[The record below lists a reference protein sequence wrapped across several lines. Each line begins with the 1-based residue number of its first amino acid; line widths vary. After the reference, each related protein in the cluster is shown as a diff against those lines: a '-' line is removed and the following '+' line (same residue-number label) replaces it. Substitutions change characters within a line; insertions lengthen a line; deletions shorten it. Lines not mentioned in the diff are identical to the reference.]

1 MAEVE
6 KAVEEGV
13 DGLAASSESPAS
25 EKKSKQVEYPHLMRG
40 ILCAFIG
47 ACCWG
52 FSGTCSSLMTSQYG
66 IPVPWITCVR
76 LPLAALLFFVIV
88 IVKDYRTLLAVV
100 RDGRSMM
107 RIAGFGILGVLLTQV
122 SYLSA
127 IAYTNAGIGTVLERL
142 GLIVIMFWTCFQ
154 MWRKPKLPEIAG
166 LVLALTGTAL
176 IATKGQLGGLQIPAE
191 GLFFGVVSAFAL
203 AFYTLMPV
211 KPLKKWGPILV
222 TGLAMFMGGIVAI
235 VIFQPWTIQVQV
247 TPPVMFAMGGMVVV
261 GTLGAYV
268 FYLQGVTDA
277 GPVRASLI
285 GCMEPV
291 SALVISALWLGT
303 PVVPIDVAGIALIL
317 AMVPFVTEKQAAGAP
332 RKEGDVPLF
341 RGRASEL
348 GYLTSRKATK
358 ADLPSITDI
367 LNDGH
372 AYLEELGVEQGN
384 KKYPTF
390 RQLKKAIDDGTCY
403 VVESQAGED
412 VAVFSLT
419 FDPESQYRA
428 KHMIS
433 GAWLQTGQPYA
444 ILHWATVVGSARR
457 RGVGSFILGEAEHL
471 ARTGGARSI
480 VGDTFP
486 ENYPMRQAALQHGWS
501 ECGVLKVGTPVVEPD
516 RQRIAFEKML

>member
-1 MAEVE
+1 MGSEE
-6 KAVEEGV
+6 KAAAE
-13 DGLAASSESPAS
+13 AASGPKA
-25 EKKSKQVEYPHLMRG
+25 VEYPHMVRG
-40 ILCAFIG
+40 IVCAFVG

-66 IPVPWITCVR
+66 IPVAWITCVR
-76 LPLAALLFFVIV
+76 LLLAALLFFVIV
-88 IVKDYRTLLAVV
+88 GVRDYRSLLAVV
-100 RDGRSMM
+100 RDGRSML

-154 MWRKPKLPEIAG
+154 MWRLPKAREMAG
-166 LVLALTGTAL
+166 LVLALTGTVL
-176 IATKGQLGGLQIPAE
+176 IATKGQLGSLQIPPE
-191 GLFFGVVSAFAL
+191 GLFFGIVSAFAL

-211 KPLKKWGPILV
+211 KPLKKWGPFVV
-222 TGLAMFMGGIVAI
+222 TGMAMFMGGVVAVAI
-235 VIFQPWTIQVQV
+235 FRPWTIQVDV
-247 TPPVMFAMGGMVVV
+247 TPQVVFAMAGMVIV
-261 GTLGAYV
+261 GTIGAYV

-291 SALVISALWLGT
+291 SATVISAVWLGT
-303 PVVPIDVAGIALIL
+303 PVVPIDIAGIALIL
-317 AMVPFVTEKQAAGAP
+317 AMVPFVTERQSAGAP
-332 RKEGDVPLF
+332 RKDGDVPLF

-348 GYLTSRKATK
+348 GYLTCRKATK

-390 RQLKKAIDDGTCY
+390 RELKHSIDAETCY
-403 VVESQAGED
+403 VVQSQAGED

-419 FDPESQYRA
+419 FDPERQYRA
-428 KHMIS
+428 SHLIS
-433 GAWLQTGQPYA
+433 GAWLTEGTPYA
-444 ILHWATVVGSARR
+444 VLHWVTVVASARR
-457 RGVGSFILGEAEHL
+457 RGVGSFILGEAERM
-471 ARTGGARSI
+471 ARAGGAKSI
-480 VGDTFP
+480 CGDTFP
-486 ENYPMRQAALQHGWS
+486 ENYPMRQAALQHGFV
-501 ECGVLKVGTPVVEPD
+501 ECGVLRVGAPVVEPD
-516 RQRIAFEKML
+516 RQRIAFEKAL